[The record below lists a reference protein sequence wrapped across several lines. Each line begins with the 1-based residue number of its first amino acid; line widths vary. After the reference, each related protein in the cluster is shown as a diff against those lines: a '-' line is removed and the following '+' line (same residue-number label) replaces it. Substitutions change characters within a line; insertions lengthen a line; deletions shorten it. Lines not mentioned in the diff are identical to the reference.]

1 MQKLLQKVPLL
12 PTAPL
17 YLQWADPKELHGV
30 GQYAAD
36 AYNIFCRGDWRS
48 VSPTDKDLLKYH
60 RWLLETDGEGV
71 GLLREAE
78 PQAEARAEPHAE
90 AQAEPKGEAQAE
102 AEAQA
107 KAQAEA
113 QAKAPAEPHAEA
125 QAEAKAEAQVGS
137 A

>member
-1 MQKLLQKVPLL
+1 M
-12 PTAPL
+12 
-17 YLQWADPKELHGV
+17 

-48 VSPTDKDLLKYH
+48 VAPTDKDLLKYH

-78 PQAEARAEPHAE
+78 PQAEAPAEAQAEAQAHPQAEPQAE
-90 AQAEPKGEAQAE
+90 AQAEP
-102 AEAQA
+102 
-107 KAQAEA
+107 QAEA
-113 QAKAPAEPHAEA
+113 QAA
-125 QAEAKAEAQVGS
+125 S